1 MQTIPDAEGSAAA
14 RTSLSQAS
22 SAREHP
28 MQTSAFNAAKREGGN
43 RTPKPEKAAMFYHDI
58 MSSLHGK
65 DATFEPPRMALG
77 LEVNLQEEVAPWKC
91 ARAHLADWCDR
102 LDMSLS
108 NGTPASGKDAVNE
121 TAWYKRLDNL
131 EATMNGSLKE
141 LNTQLQTVWHAHDVL
156 ARKFEV
162 VKQAQNNHAIR
173 LIDLDH
179 ATKELDSIMAAVS
192 LNIDACR
199 SQTSLEEHLVA
210 IYVQNALLE
219 ESIGTLGSNKRS
231 SANPSS
237 WATSDGEE
245 AGTVIENKD
254 TTLLLAPKAITAVN
268 ARLAAVEREHAFL
281 PSAADEGPAA
291 LRKEYMP
298 LPLERLTDVEKKG
311 AWLASE
317 SQAFT
322 AVHAKLK
329 AIEKEFD
336 LLPCHR
342 TISTV
347 ETEPVQSERPSQA
360 SPCSVDSEDFSEGV
374 ESIGAVS
381 IAASQRQ

>member
-1 MQTIPDAEGSAAA
+1 
-14 RTSLSQAS
+14 
-22 SAREHP
+22 
-28 MQTSAFNAAKREGGN
+28 
-43 RTPKPEKAAMFYHDI
+43 
-58 MSSLHGK
+58 
-65 DATFEPPRMALG
+65 
-77 LEVNLQEEVAPWKC
+77 
-91 ARAHLADWCDR
+91 
-102 LDMSLS
+102 
-108 NGTPASGKDAVNE
+108 VNE

-254 TTLLLAPKAITAVN
+254 TTLLLAPKALTAVN
-268 ARLAAVEREHAFL
+268 ARLAAIEREHDFL
-281 PSAADEGPAA
+281 LSAADKGLAA
-291 LRKEYMP
+291 AKEHMA
-298 LPLERLTDVEKKG
+298 LPLERLTAVEKNG

-317 SQAFT
+317 SLAFT
-322 AVHAKLK
+322 AVHEKLK

-336 LLPCHR
+336 VIPCHR
-342 TISTV
+342 TISTI